1 MIETQKIENNSK
13 KHEKKRNYEEKQ
25 KERIG
30 RNLNESDTLEETK
43 KYEINKKENKK
54 LLKKKIKRE
63 DNKVNEN
70 VSESED
76 NEKNELSTS
85 LNPENI
91 IDLNENYEEDPVE
104 KNIIFVK
111 SYSGKLKQED
121 LRKLFENYGKLKKIN
136 VSSKNF
142 GFVEFCHKNTVLN
155 VIKDKNKI
163 YLNGKKLK
171 IEYAKNKADKN
182 ITLNPSENISQ
193 KKEINIRRK
202 EKKSEKFIEIETES
216 KKESGE
222 NNNLFEIIQDLKD
235 KIEKQNNK
243 IEKQNNKIEKH
254 EKEIKELKISI
265 KLMDEI
271 NNQTEINSKKNLNC
285 VNRKLGL
292 IINAYK
298 VLYMRKTSNLILEQL
313 YKNYSDKLEKF
324 KVQVGKNKYTIIFVK
339 ENIKNIKGINS
350 LQINLIIDFLRFIWD
365 KGSSIIHMNDKN
377 INIQKEILVQFL
389 NNSENKNRNQNIK
402 NEDMI
407 KIKDIINIIFDS
419 KEEYNPNEK
428 NEFEKDSNLVKIIK
442 KIIEEKKS
450 NEENSISESDELNE
464 PEINEDQLKT
474 IIEKEPI
481 NIDLSSQFKKLVKK
495 IELNKENNIIIENL
509 EDINGLYFYNLW
521 KLSLNEAY
529 KKKAFKN
536 YIEIPKNISTLQK
549 MGFYLCQLLEGITI
563 DLFIDDPTN
572 IDKNIK
578 KRKNE

>member
-1 MIETQKIENNSK
+1 MIETQKREKKSK
-13 KHEKKRNYEEKQ
+13 KEAKKRNYEEKK

-30 RNLNESDTLEETK
+30 KNLNESDTLEETK
-43 KYEINKKENKK
+43 NYEINKKENKK

-91 IDLNENYEEDPVE
+91 IDLNENDEDDPVE
-104 KNIIFVK
+104 NNIIFVK

-121 LRKLFENYGKLKKIN
+121 LRKLFENYGKLKKIT

-142 GFVEFCHKNTVLN
+142 GFVEFCHKNSVIN

-171 IEYAKNKADKN
+171 IEYAKNKADKS
-182 ITLNPSENISQ
+182 ITFNPSENTSQ

-202 EKKSEKFIEIETES
+202 ENKSEKFIEIETES

-235 KIEKQNNK
+235 KIG
-243 IEKQNNKIEKH
+243 IH
-254 EKEIKELKISI
+254 EKEIRELKISI

-298 VLYMRKTSNLILEQL
+298 VLYMRKISNLILEQL

-339 ENIKNIKGINS
+339 KNIKNIKGINS

-402 NEDMI
+402 DEDMI
-407 KIKDIINIIFDS
+407 KIKDIINIIFDC

-450 NEENSISESDELNE
+450 NEENSISESDELND
-464 PEINEDQLKT
+464 PEMNEDQLKT

-495 IELNKENNIIIENL
+495 IELNKENNISIENL
-509 EDINGLYFYNLW
+509 EDIDGLYFYNLW

-536 YIEIPKNISTLQK
+536 YIEIQKNISTLQK
-549 MGFYLCQLLEGITI
+549 MGFYLCSLLEGITI

-578 KRKNE
+578 KRENE

>member
-1 MIETQKIENNSK
+1 MIETQKREKKSK
-13 KHEKKRNYEEKQ
+13 KEAKKRNYEEKK

-30 RNLNESDTLEETK
+30 KNLNESDTLEETK
-43 KYEINKKENKK
+43 NYEINKKENKK

-91 IDLNENYEEDPVE
+91 IDLNENDEDDPVE
-104 KNIIFVK
+104 N
-111 SYSGKLKQED
+111 
-121 LRKLFENYGKLKKIN
+121 N
-136 VSSKNF
+136 
-142 GFVEFCHKNTVLN
+142 VEFCHKNSVIN

-171 IEYAKNKADKN
+171 IEYAKNKADKS
-182 ITLNPSENISQ
+182 ITFNPSENTSQ

-202 EKKSEKFIEIETES
+202 ENKSEKFIEIETES

-222 NNNLFEIIQDLKD
+222 NNNLFEIIQDLNDKIEKQKD
-235 KIEKQNNK
+235 KIEKQN
-243 IEKQNNKIEKH
+243 EKH
-254 EKEIKELKISI
+254 EKEIRELKISI

-402 NEDMI
+402 DEDMI
-407 KIKDIINIIFDS
+407 KIKDIINIIFDC

-450 NEENSISESDELNE
+450 NEENSISESDELND
-464 PEINEDQLKT
+464 PEMNEDQLKT

-495 IELNKENNIIIENL
+495 IELNKENNISIENL
-509 EDINGLYFYNLW
+509 EDIDGLYFYNLW

-536 YIEIPKNISTLQK
+536 YIEIQKNISTLQK
-549 MGFYLCQLLEGITI
+549 MGFYLCSLLEGITI

-578 KRKNE
+578 KRENE